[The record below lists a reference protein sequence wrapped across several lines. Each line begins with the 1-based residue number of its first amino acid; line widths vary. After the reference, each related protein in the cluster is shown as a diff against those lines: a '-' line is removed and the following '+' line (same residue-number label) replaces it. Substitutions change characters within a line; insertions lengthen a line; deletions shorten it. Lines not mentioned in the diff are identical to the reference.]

1 MMILLSLPALDQF
14 LQKVSKFV
22 CHFLFVKDTFSVC
35 NKFLCILLYL
45 FSFEIFS
52 HIPMDTTD
60 LLKDKATSQ
69 NYCYSNKIKTK
80 LKIEKKLSDKKGNI
94 YCKHNLR
101 RSAFTFTLKF
111 EL

>member
-22 CHFLFVKDTFSVC
+22 CHFLFVKDAFFCFSV
-35 NKFLCILLYL
+35 FLLYL
-45 FSFEIFS
+45 FLFEIFS
-52 HIPMDTTD
+52 HIPMDTSD

-69 NYCYSNKIKTK
+69 NYCNPNKIT
-80 LKIEKKLSDKKGNI
+80 KKLSDKKGNI

>member
-1 MMILLSLPALDQF
+1 
-14 LQKVSKFV
+14 
-22 CHFLFVKDTFSVC
+22 
-35 NKFLCILLYL
+35 
-45 FSFEIFS
+45 
-52 HIPMDTTD
+52 MDTID

-101 RSAFTFTLKF
+101 RSAFTFTLTF